1 MNTSQLNKVNELLT
15 FGIPRKEKEMRAHL
29 GNVVYIDPQHIMM
42 ARTTDMSDPEEELV
56 YHSFDGPNERDV
68 KGDPLR
74 FVREHNKRTVIDRK
88 FLSNILQ
95 AMDSDYVIIYA
106 DEDCPVGI
114 VGMMAHE
121 LMIEGVIAPRIYDNI
136 PKDPEGFYD

>member
-15 FGIPRKEKEMRAHL
+15 VGIPRKEKEMRAHL
-29 GNVVYIDPQHIMM
+29 GNVVYIEPRHIMM
-42 ARTTDMSDPEEELV
+42 ARTSLTDSPELEYRQFQGTEEK
-56 YHSFDGPNERDV
+56 EV

-106 DEDCPVGI
+106 DEECPVGI
-114 VGMMAHE
+114 IGMMNRE
-121 LMIEGVIAPRIYDNI
+121 MLIEGVVAPRICDYI
-136 PKDPEGFYD
+136 PENPEGFYD

>member
-15 FGIPRKEKEMRAHL
+15 SGIPRKEKEMRAHL
-29 GNVVYIDPQHIMM
+29 GNVVYIEPQHVMM
-42 ARTTDMSDPEEELV
+42 ARTSLVDSPELE
-56 YHSFDGPNERDV
+56 YHSFQGKEEKEV
-68 KGDPLR
+68 KVDPLR
-74 FVREHNKRTVIDRK
+74 FVREHNKRVVIDRK

-114 VGMMAHE
+114 IGMTNREM
-121 LMIEGVIAPRIYDNI
+121 LIEGVVAPRICDYI
-136 PKDPEGFYD
+136 PENPEGFYD